1 MRPQVIVEEEE
12 IYLPI
17 LEARLT
23 AEEAHPVAEAM
34 GEAAADARGH
44 TT

>member
-1 MRPQVIVEEEE
+1 VKVHFAKEEE

-23 AEEAHPVAEAM
+23 SEEAHRVAEAM
-34 GEAAADARGH
+34 GEAAADAKGH
-44 TT
+44 VT